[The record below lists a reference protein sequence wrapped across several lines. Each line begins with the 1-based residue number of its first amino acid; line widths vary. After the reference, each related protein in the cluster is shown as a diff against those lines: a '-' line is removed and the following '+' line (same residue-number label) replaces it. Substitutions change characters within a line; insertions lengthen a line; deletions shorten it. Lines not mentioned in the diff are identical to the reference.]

1 MSVITIASNDS
12 LTNEEKKELIKKVSK
27 IVAEAY
33 KIPVQTVTTFIEE
46 YPNDNI
52 GVGEETLTEIISK
65 QWFLKS

>member
-1 MSVITIASNDS
+1 MKK
-12 LTNEEKKELIKKVSK
+12 KKELIKKVSK

-33 KIPVQTVTTFIEE
+33 KIPIQTVTTFIEE

-65 QWFLKS
+65 Q

>member
-33 KIPVQTVTTFIEE
+33 KII
-46 YPNDNI
+46 N
-52 GVGEETLTEIISK
+52 
-65 QWFLKS
+65 